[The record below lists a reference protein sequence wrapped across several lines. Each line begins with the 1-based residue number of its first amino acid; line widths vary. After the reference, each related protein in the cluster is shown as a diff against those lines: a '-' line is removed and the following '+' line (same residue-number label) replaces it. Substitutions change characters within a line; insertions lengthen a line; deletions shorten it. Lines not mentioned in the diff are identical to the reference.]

1 MASCVCTIISNCNFF
16 LPITWYLHIGAVLIS
31 HPAEIDLK
39 TPFLIHQLTVVTIVT
54 FSSLLLFVL
63 KIRAVD
69 KVPPQTAWL
78 NERHKVR
85 VILLFLCNNNTTEI
99 DFCLEFSNL
108 ILHWESS

>member
-1 MASCVCTIISNCNFF
+1 MFALLSATVIFFF
-16 LPITWYLHIGAVLIS
+16 LSPGNSHTGAVLIS

-85 VILLFLCNNNTTEI
+85 VAFLLSLCNNYHN
-99 DFCLEFSNL
+99 
-108 ILHWESS
+108 

>member
-1 MASCVCTIISNCNFF
+1 MFALLSATVIVFF
-16 LPITWYLHIGAVLIS
+16 LSPGNSHTGAVLIS

-85 VILLFLCNNNTTEI
+85 VILLFLCNNYHN
-99 DFCLEFSNL
+99 
-108 ILHWESS
+108 